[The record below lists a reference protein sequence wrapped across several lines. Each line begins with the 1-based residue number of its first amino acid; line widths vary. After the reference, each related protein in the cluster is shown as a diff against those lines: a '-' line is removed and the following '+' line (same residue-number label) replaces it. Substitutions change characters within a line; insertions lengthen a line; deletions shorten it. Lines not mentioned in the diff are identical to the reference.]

1 MTFILRILV
10 IDKVTAS
17 VHEEI
22 IVEEQHLARLLHK
35 FKDQIT
41 FQSCFVKRLHCCF
54 INRCEPGYMVEP
66 LRTSYVRKHRKT
78 GHTLAGLFK
87 NLGAKIG
94 LLPFAFL
101 SSPIEIEFSIEQML
115 SRG

>member
-1 MTFILRILV
+1 MNDAPTMTLLQPQSAQMTFILRILV

-41 FQSCFVKRLHCCF
+41 FQSCL
-54 INRCEPGYMVEP
+54 
-66 LRTSYVRKHRKT
+66 
-78 GHTLAGLFK
+78 
-87 NLGAKIG
+87 
-94 LLPFAFL
+94 
-101 SSPIEIEFSIEQML
+101 
-115 SRG
+115 